1 MNKQKG
7 ITLIA
12 LVITIIVLLI
22 LAGISIAT
30 LTGEN
35 GILKKASVAG
45 EETKKAEYKEILELI
60 GNGLRPE
67 KVIEN
72 LSAEEFIKRY
82 KQAIEEEINKGGNL
96 EGATVVEKDTTTLRV
111 ITKEGYVYEITENK
125 VEYIGKQGENPPP
138 DLQESDIEFKLNPSE
153 FTNADVAVEI
163 ITKTDIGTNIL
174 QYSIDGTSWQRYSS
188 AITFRENGTIYARLI
203 NSLDEVG
210 GVATKAIDKID
221 KEDPNQ
227 ATVSFSA
234 TNIDTDTEMIATVT
248 QSDNGVS
255 GVNLAGSKWVYTQS
269 DTPIGEDE
277 TKFTGGSFK
286 ENPEELKTKITP
298 AGTYY
303 LHILTVDNAGNKIE
317 TVKGPITVIKT
328 PAKVGEIVTGENKE
342 YTNNGTAIIPVGFAI
357 KPGCDDIENGL
368 VISDVANDVNDT
380 GNQFVWIPVADE
392 TPYVRNKTFIDTS
405 ISATSYDFPNYL
417 PEGITNEEYLVRK
430 SKGFYIS
437 RYEAGKEGSG
447 TLVSKKG
454 AVVWMNI
461 NQANT
466 VSKAKTLNVNR
477 SVASALI
484 SGVQW
489 DMTMAFIRSL
499 PRVDGLGNS
508 YDVTKTNNNR
518 HRGAVEPSGN
528 NEADKVCNIYD
539 LEGNAYE
546 YIAEKTSSHL
556 TETAVVRGGRFSNYN
571 PACSRGRIGPGY
583 DAYSYSFRMVLYIVV
598 SD

>member
-1 MNKQKG
+1 MKMEKNEKA

-22 LAGISIAT
+22 LAGLSIAT

-35 GILKKASVAG
+35 GILKKAKVAG

-82 KQAIEEEINKGGNL
+82 KQAIEEEIRKGETL

-111 ITKEGYVYEITENK
+111 ITKEGYVYEIAENK

-138 DLQESDIEFKLNPSE
+138 DLQESDIEFKLNPSG

-221 KEDPNQ
+221 KEAPNQ

-317 TVKGPITVIKT
+317 TVKGPITVIKA

-357 KPGCDDIENGL
+357 KPGCDDISQGL
-368 VISDVANDVNDT
+368 VISDVANDTNDT
-380 GNQFVWIPVADE
+380 GNQFVWIPVTDS
-392 TPYVRNKTFIDTS
+392 S
-405 ISATSYDFPNYL
+405 IYCRDSNYPPQGYDFSIPGIASWSEKNTRL
-417 PEGITNEEYLVRK
+417 PLGIVDEKETVLATG
-430 SKGFYIS
+430 GFYTA
-437 RYEAGKEGSG
+437 RYETGVGV
-447 TLVSKKG
+447 VSKKS
-454 AVVWMNI
+454 VSVITNI
-461 NQANT
+461 YQDNAIAQ
-466 VSKAKTLNVNR
+466 AKTFVNNDYIKSGLVTGSQWDVMMKFVNGKLDGKGNVFNVK
-477 SVASALI
+477 VAS
-484 SGVQW
+484 Q
-489 DMTMAFIRSL
+489 
-499 PRVDGLGNS
+499 
-508 YDVTKTNNNR
+508 NR
-518 HRGAVEPSGN
+518 HTR
-528 NEADKVCNIYD
+528 CY
-539 LEGNAYE
+539 
-546 YIAEKTSSHL
+546 
-556 TETAVVRGGRFSNYN
+556 
-571 PACSRGRIGPGY
+571 
-583 DAYSYSFRMVLYIVV
+583 
-598 SD
+598 

>member
-35 GILKKASVAG
+35 GILKKATVAG

-82 KQAIEEEINKGGNL
+82 KQAIEEEIRKGETL

-138 DLQESDIEFKLNPSE
+138 DLQESDIEFKLNPSG
-153 FTNADVAVEI
+153 FTNTDVAVEI

-174 QYSIDGTSWQRYSS
+174 QYSIDGTTWQRYSS

-255 GVNLAGSKWVYTQS
+255 GVNLAGSKWIYTQS

-317 TVKGPITVIKT
+317 TVKGPITVIKA

-357 KPGCDDIENGL
+357 KPGCDDISQGL
-368 VISDVANDVNDT
+368 VISDVANDTNDT
-380 GNQFVWIPVADE
+380 GNQFVWIPVLQIAD
-392 TPYVRNKTFIDTS
+392 YKRN
-405 ISATSYDFPNYL
+405 TSYPFN
-417 PEGITNEEYLVRK
+417 RK
-430 SKGFYIS
+430 
-437 RYEAGKEGSG
+437 
-447 TLVSKKG
+447 
-454 AVVWMNI
+454 
-461 NQANT
+461 
-466 VSKAKTLNVNR
+466 
-477 SVASALI
+477 
-484 SGVQW
+484 
-489 DMTMAFIRSL
+489 
-499 PRVDGLGNS
+499 
-508 YDVTKTNNNR
+508 
-518 HRGAVEPSGN
+518 
-528 NEADKVCNIYD
+528 
-539 LEGNAYE
+539 
-546 YIAEKTSSHL
+546 
-556 TETAVVRGGRFSNYN
+556 
-571 PACSRGRIGPGY
+571 
-583 DAYSYSFRMVLYIVV
+583 
-598 SD
+598 

>member
-35 GILKKASVAG
+35 GILKKATVAG

-82 KQAIEEEINKGGNL
+82 KQAIEEEIRKGETL

-138 DLQESDIEFKLNPSE
+138 DLQESDIEFKLNPSG
-153 FTNADVAVEI
+153 FTNTDVAVEI

-174 QYSIDGTSWQRYSS
+174 QYSIDGTTWQRYSS

-227 ATVSFSA
+227 ATVSFSV

-317 TVKGPITVIKT
+317 TVKGPIKVTLPPTTSTLEEGSYINYIAPNGDKIKC
-328 PAKVGEIVTGENKE
+328 AVLWGEDTE
-342 YTNNGTAIIPVGFAI
+342 YGSNGVQ
-357 KPGCDDIENGL
+357 
-368 VISDVANDVNDT
+368 VISMQAVQN
-380 GNQFVWIPVADE
+380 IPLLCAGGIAAFQNGWNNACNVLYQNAQ
-392 TPYVRNKTFIDTS
+392 T
-405 ISATSYDFPNYL
+405 YL
-417 PEGITNEEYLVRK
+417 
-430 SKGFYIS
+430 
-437 RYEAGKEGSG
+437 
-447 TLVSKKG
+447 
-454 AVVWMNI
+454 
-461 NQANT
+461 NT
-466 VSKAKTLNVNR
+466 TYASCAR
-477 SVASALI
+477 SVGSDP
-484 SGVQW
+484 SGVFS
-489 DMTMAFIRSL
+489 DT
-499 PRVDGLGNS
+499 
-508 YDVTKTNNNR
+508 VTYPTYYR
-518 HRGAVEPSGN
+518 WIQFPLSE
-528 NEADKVCNIYD
+528 
-539 LEGNAYE
+539 
-546 YIAEKTSSHL
+546 
-556 TETAVVRGGRFSNYN
+556 
-571 PACSRGRIGPGY
+571 
-583 DAYSYSFRMVLYIVV
+583 
-598 SD
+598 